1 MPAGCS
7 RSSPRRRAF
16 FILFPRR
23 HGHLAAGG
31 SEFCHLMPAGRC
43 RSSSYRRAFFILFPA
58 GMAVSTVPAGNF
70 ATMCPLAAAVLYLA
84 GVHFSFCSPP
94 VWSSRRCRR
103 GICLHVPA
111 SRSRSSPCRRAYF
124 IPLPRRL
131 GRLDCA
137 GGEFASVCPLA
148 CKKGAVAELRFQD
161 SLFLSQERK
170 YFVIY
175 RENLR

>member
-1 MPAGCS
+1 MPAGRS

-16 FILFPRR
+16 FILFP
-23 HGHLAAGG
+23 
-31 SEFCHLMPAGRC
+31 
-43 RSSSYRRAFFILFPA
+43 A
-58 GMAVSTVPAGNF
+58 GMVVSPQGAGNF
-70 ATMCPLAAAVLYLA
+70 VTLCPLAAAILHLA
-84 GVHFSFCSPP
+84 GVHFSFCSPL

-103 GICLHVPA
+103 GICHHVPA
-111 SRSRSSPCRRAYF
+111 GCSCSLSSRRAYF